1 MNSITKIAFGV
12 LFISSLALADFTRN
26 HSKEV
31 VTDTKTNLMWQD
43 DASVKTTKKTWSEAV
58 SYCDNLSF
66 AGFSDW
72 RLPSKMELLGITD
85 KKGEMLYDIPGKSN
99 FKIVSAEV
107 EKDNNQVLLLN
118 FSDPL
123 NRDQDFSGLVQVESA
138 LNLRFAT
145 AGNLLKVF
153 FNEPLKGELLVEVF
167 QGIESEDG
175 YKMKQNFSEKV
186 TFEQVKPGVRF
197 IKSGTILPSS
207 NNLKINFESVNL
219 SAVDVKVYQIYKN
232 NILQFLQDNE
242 LNGSQNLRKVAQP
255 IVKKTIA
262 LNKNKLQNS
271 SKWNAYAIETRI
283 YT

>member
-1 MNSITKIAFGV
+1 M
-12 LFISSLALADFTRN
+12 
-26 HSKEV
+26 
-31 VTDTKTNLMWQD
+31 
-43 DASVKTTKKTWSEAV
+43 
-58 SYCDNLSF
+58 
-66 AGFSDW
+66 
-72 RLPSKMELLGITD
+72 
-85 KKGEMLYDIPGKSN
+85 
-99 FKIVSAEV
+99 
-107 EKDNNQVLLLN
+107 
-118 FSDPL
+118 
-123 NRDQDFSGLVQVESA
+123 
-138 LNLRFAT
+138 RFAT

-167 QGIESEDG
+167 QGIENEDG

-271 SKWNAYAIETRI
+271 SKWNAYAIDLSKIITPNPGAI
-283 YT
+283 YRVEISYKRKYSLYKCTSAYVDEGNEEEEEQHIKSQEREREMLTEINELHTSLVKGNNDIQEYLSTEVFMFK